1 MAVIDLFL
9 YFILYSFLGWCCE
22 TVYCSVIQRRW
33 VNRGFLNGPLCP
45 VYGFGALLVLF
56 LLRDVRHSFT
66 ALFLSGMVVTSV
78 LEYLTSYILEK
89 LFHMH
94 WWDYSH
100 MRFNLNGRVCLLN
113 SCEFGLLSVFV
124 VMFLHPAVTGL
135 VGKVPAAVRAAAA
148 ALLLAAV
155 LSDTFVT
162 VRGLLIMKGKLD
174 ELAGRMAELKL
185 RTEEGRD
192 KLRLALTERADAFR
206 ENMDSRADAWREWAA
221 VRMEIFE
228 ADYEQDRRTF
238 SRRMEEN
245 AEEYRRALEERRRRL
260 DALREKLAQLDKR
273 SISRSVYRRLM
284 RAFPNLKA
292 EQNRRLLDAIRDRLD
307 SFSR

>member
-124 VMFLHPAVTGL
+124 VMFLHPAATGL

-174 ELAGRMAELKL
+174 ELTGRMAELKL
-185 RTEEGRD
+185 RTEEGRE

-245 AEEYRRALEERRRRL
+245 AEEYRRSLEERRRRL

-273 SISRSVYRRLM
+273 SVSRSVYRRLM

>member
-245 AEEYRRALEERRRRL
+245 AEEYRRSLEERRRRL

-273 SISRSVYRRLM
+273 SISRSIYRRLM

>member
-94 WWDYSH
+94 WWDHSH

-124 VMFLHPAVTGL
+124 VMVLHPAVAGL
-135 VGKVPAAVRAAAA
+135 VGKVPAAARAAA
-148 ALLLAAV
+148 
-155 LSDTFVT
+155 SDTPNT
-162 VRGLLIMKGKLD
+162 A
-174 ELAGRMAELKL
+174 LAPRFFL
-185 RTEEGRD
+185 
-192 KLRLALTERADAFR
+192 
-206 ENMDSRADAWREWAA
+206 
-221 VRMEIFE
+221 
-228 ADYEQDRRTF
+228 F
-238 SRRMEEN
+238 S
-245 AEEYRRALEERRRRL
+245 LP
-260 DALREKLAQLDKR
+260 
-273 SISRSVYRRLM
+273 SV
-284 RAFPNLKA
+284 
-292 EQNRRLLDAIRDRLD
+292 
-307 SFSR
+307 SFSILSIFR

>member
-245 AEEYRRALEERRRRL
+245 AEEYRRSLEERRRRL